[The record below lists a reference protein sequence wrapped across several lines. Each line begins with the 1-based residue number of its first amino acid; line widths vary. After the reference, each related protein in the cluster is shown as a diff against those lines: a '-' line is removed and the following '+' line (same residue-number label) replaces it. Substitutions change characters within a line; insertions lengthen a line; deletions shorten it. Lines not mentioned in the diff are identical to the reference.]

1 MSNLMPRRQLS
12 AILYEGELVQ
22 YNQANGQIW
31 QATYTNGILVSTID
45 PTKQYTSPSGFVND
59 CKGGSTNGYAA
70 CRVCRDGEWHRL
82 LDLPEL
88 GEPVSTLKV
97 KRKKAVE
104 EEEMPPKKPIHL
116 LKSPQQALP
125 PTKTIFATVVE
136 SIESP
141 IEIANVVRIKVKPTI
156 FGSSTHFYDAEEQ
169 RVFERKE
176 DGTLGKYK
184 GRLRNKRLVPEPL
197 ITSE

>member
-1 MSNLMPRRQLS
+1 MPRRQLS

-31 QATYTNGILVSTID
+31 QATYTNGILVSTLD

-70 CRVCRDGEWHRL
+70 CKVCRDGEWYRL
-82 LDLPEL
+82 LDLPEHD
-88 GEPVSTLKV
+88 EKPTTLKV
-97 KRKKAVE
+97 KRKKAVVE
-104 EEEMPPKKPIHL
+104 EEEMPPKKQPHL
-116 LKSPQQALP
+116 LKSPQQGLP

-136 SIESP
+136 SIDAP
-141 IEIANVVRIKVKPTI
+141 IEVANVVRIKVKPTA
-156 FGSSTHFYDAEEQ
+156 FGSSTHFYDALEQ

-197 ITSE
+197 IATE

>member
-1 MSNLMPRRQLS
+1 MPRRQLN

-31 QATYTNGILVSTID
+31 QATYSNGILISTLD

-70 CRVCRDGEWHRL
+70 CRVCRDGEWYRL
-82 LDLPEL
+82 LDLPEHD
-88 GEPVSTLKV
+88 EKPTTLKV

-104 EEEMPPKKPIHL
+104 EEEMPPKKQPHL
-116 LKSPQQALP
+116 LKSPQQTLP

-136 SIESP
+136 SIDAP
-141 IEIANVVRIKVKPTI
+141 IEVANVVRVKVKPTA
-156 FGSSTHFYDAEEQ
+156 FGSSTHFYDALEQ
-169 RVFERKE
+169 RVFERKD

-184 GRLRNKRLVPEPL
+184 GKLRNKRLVPEPL
-197 ITSE
+197 ITTE